1 MAQESLQLR
10 QRVADL
16 TATNGV
22 LVASIPNLSQ
32 RYKCAA
38 PPCHPAFAGLCRPR
52 HLSACWSPPSPS
64 ISGRASRV
72 TPRVPPMLLLV

>member
-38 PPCHPAFAGLCRPR
+38 PPVTLPLPACAFTATCQRAGRL
-52 HLSACWSPPSPS
+52 HAQHQ
-64 ISGRASRV
+64 RARFKGDAPCA
-72 TPRVPPMLLLV
+72 TMLLPV